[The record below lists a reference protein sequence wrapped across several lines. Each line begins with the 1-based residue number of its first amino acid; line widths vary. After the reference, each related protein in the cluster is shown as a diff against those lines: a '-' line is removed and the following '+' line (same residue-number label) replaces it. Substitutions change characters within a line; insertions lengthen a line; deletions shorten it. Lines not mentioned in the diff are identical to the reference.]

1 MAVADSS
8 LGKSMLPIPLRTPN
22 WCAQRASCG
31 GEPQGHRHER
41 PNRTVTTRH
50 LRTSA
55 HAAVRADPPNRAP
68 VRAKARPV
76 GLRMLDLARM
86 PIDGSRGGSRLMPVA
101 GAAELPEPVDR
112 VGTPP
117 GDPESIACHG
127 EPSPADSEA
136 PRRCELGVGVPGVA
150 LRDQIPAP
158 LPGRGTAAEVVK
170 HPATPVGRVQ
180 DCVETGE
187 FPSCALTS
195 R

>member
-1 MAVADSS
+1 
-8 LGKSMLPIPLRTPN
+8 
-22 WCAQRASCG
+22 
-31 GEPQGHRHER
+31 
-41 PNRTVTTRH
+41 
-50 LRTSA
+50 
-55 HAAVRADPPNRAP
+55 
-68 VRAKARPV
+68 
-76 GLRMLDLARM
+76 M
-86 PIDGSRGGSRLMPVA
+86 PINGSRGGSRLMPVA

-112 VGTPP
+112 VGTPA
-117 GDPESIACHG
+117 GDPESILCHG

-170 HPATPVGRVQ
+170 HPATPVGTVQ